1 MCTGLNLVTKNGKHI
16 FGRSL
21 DVTHFYGES
30 VNIVPRNFEWLN
42 IVDNK
47 SYKTKYACIAMSI
60 VVDNHPFLFDGVNE
74 KGLAGGGLNFL
85 SFAKFSDEA
94 LEGKENISASDFVL
108 WALSNFSNLE
118 ELKKALKNLVLVNKS
133 FKKELPVQG
142 LHWMFTDLSGKSIVV
157 ENMED
162 GMHIYDNP
170 VGVLTNDPTFTWQIM
185 NLNQYVTL
193 KAEEPSGKTIVNL
206 NISPYGHGLGMCGMP
221 GDYSPAARFVR
232 TVFFKDN
239 IIYAE
244 DEKSGVTA
252 FLNILSTVNIPKGS
266 EREENGHV
274 NYTSYKSAMC
284 QESGTYYYT
293 TYDNRR
299 INAIS
304 LFKEDL
310 DSKEII
316 NFKYNKEEDILFQ
329 N

>member
-1 MCTGLNLVTKNGKHI
+1 MCTGLNLVTKNGEHI

-21 DVTHFYGES
+21 DVICSYGES
-30 VNIVPRNFEWLN
+30 INIVPRNFNWLN
-42 IVDNK
+42 VVDNK
-47 SYKTKYACIAMSI
+47 SYQTKYAIIGMSI
-60 VVDNHPFLFDGVNE
+60 VVNNHPLFFDGTNE
-74 KGLAGGGLNFL
+74 KGLAGAGLNFL
-85 SFAKFSDEA
+85 SFAKFSEEA
-94 LEGKENISASDFVL
+94 IEGKNNISASDFLL
-108 WALSNFSNLE
+108 WALGNFSNLE
-118 ELKKALKNLVLVNKS
+118 ELKIALENLNLVNKGINEKIS
-133 FKKELPVQG
+133 VQG
-142 LHWMFTDLSGKSIVV
+142 LHWIFTDLTGKSIVV

-162 GMHIYDNP
+162 GMHVYDNL
-170 VGVLTNDPTFTWQIM
+170 VGVLTNDPTFPWQIT
-185 NLNQYVTL
+185 NLNQYVPL
-193 KAEEPSGKTIVNL
+193 SAEEPSKKKIVDL

-232 TVFFKDN
+232 TVFFKNN
-239 IIYAE
+239 IACAE

-252 FLNILSTVNIPKGS
+252 FFKILSTVNIPKGS
-266 EREENGHV
+266 EREKNGHM

-299 INAIS
+299 INAVS

-316 NFKYNKEEDILFQ
+316 NFKLNKEEDILFQ